1 VRCLPGSSSRGRARQ
16 STIAALAAA
25 LLAASWAAVARAD
38 QVDACIAAA
47 EQSQVLRR
55 DGHLLAAHE
64 SLLVCARD
72 ACPRAIQKDCKRWLG
87 EVEVA
92 LPTVVIRAADAAGG
106 DLASGR
112 VTLDGKLH
120 EGALTGRAFNLD
132 PGEHALR
139 VEAGDRVLT
148 RQIVVRQGERDRL
161 ISVQFPAEPAPAPG
175 HVPAGA
181 WVLGGVGVSGIA
193 AGVILWAVGR
203 SEHGTLV
210 ATCGVTHDCD
220 PAAVDRARTK
230 LVVGDIVF
238 GVGLA
243 AVGAAVW
250 WGVTGSSAPRI
261 PVSASPVAGGG
272 VVSWQA
278 RF

>member
-1 VRCLPGSSSRGRARQ
+1 MRCLPGSSRGRACQ
-16 STIAALAAA
+16 SALAAIA
-25 LLAASWAAVARAD
+25 VAFTGASWSGVARAD

-55 DGHLLAAHE
+55 DGHLVAAHE

-106 DLASGR
+106 DVVSGR
-112 VTLDGKLH
+112 VTLDGKPYD
-120 EGALTGRAFNLD
+120 GALTGRAFNVD

-139 VEAGDRVLT
+139 VESGDGVSEQR
-148 RQIVVRQGERDRL
+148 IVVRQGERDRL
-161 ISVQFPAEPAPAPG
+161 ITLQFVAKAAPAQGAIPS
-175 HVPAGA
+175 GA
-181 WVLGGVGVSGIA
+181 WVLGGVGAAGLA
-193 AGVILWAVGR
+193 AGVVLWAVGR
-203 SEHGTLV
+203 GEHGTLV

-250 WGVTGSSAPRI
+250 WGITGSSAPRI
-261 PVSASPVAGGG
+261 PVRASPVAGGG
-272 VVSWQA
+272 LVSWQA

>member
-1 VRCLPGSSSRGRARQ
+1 VAFTS
-16 STIAALAAA
+16 
-25 LLAASWAAVARAD
+25 ASWAGVARAD

-92 LPTVVIRAADAAGG
+92 LPTVVIRARDAAGG
-106 DLASGR
+106 DVVSGR
-112 VTLDGKLH
+112 VTLDGKPY
-120 EGALTGRAFNLD
+120 EAALTGRAFNVD

-139 VEAGDRVLT
+139 VESGDAVSEQR
-148 RQIVVRQGERDRL
+148 IVVRQGERDRL
-161 ISVQFPAEPAPAPG
+161 ITLQFQAKAAPARVA
-175 HVPAGA
+175 VPSGAG
-181 WVLGGVGVSGIA
+181 VLGGLGA
-193 AGVILWAVGR
+193 AGLTAGVVLWVVGR
-203 SEHGTLV
+203 GEHGTLV

-238 GVGLA
+238 GVGLV

-250 WGVTGSSAPRI
+250 WGITGSSAPRI

>member
-1 VRCLPGSSSRGRARQ
+1 V
-16 STIAALAAA
+16 ALG
-25 LLAASWAAVARAD
+25 AASWAGVARAD

-92 LPTVVIRAADAAGG
+92 LPTVVIRAADAAGA
-106 DLASGR
+106 DVASGR
-112 VTLDGKLH
+112 VTIDGKLH
-120 EGALTGRAFNLD
+120 EGALTGRAFNVD

-139 VEAGDRVLT
+139 VESGARVST
-148 RQIVVRQGERDRL
+148 QRVVVRQGERDRL
-161 ISVQFPAEPAPAPG
+161 ITLQFPAETPP
-175 HVPAGA
+175 VPARVPAFA
-181 WVLGGVGVSGIA
+181 WVLGGAGA
-193 AGVILWAVGR
+193 AGLTAGVLLWAVGR
-203 SEHGTLV
+203 SEHAALV

-220 PAAVDRARTK
+220 PAAVDRARAK

-272 VVSWQA
+272 LVSWQA